1 MDPRTT
7 LAENQTAKVHVDLST
22 LHFFDPE
29 TGESL
34 GGAAESGQ

>member
-7 LAENQTAKVHVDLST
+7 LAGGQTAKVHVDLSAM
-22 LHFFDPE
+22 HFFDPE

-34 GGAAESGQ
+34 REAR